1 MESLSSGSMIEQ
13 EVSDCWM
20 FALSQVA
27 ALLPVL
33 PPAFF
38 SSLFSVV
45 VLQVVPALL
54 VALEEGRWRVFAEQE
69 E

>member
-1 MESLSSGSMIEQ
+1 
-13 EVSDCWM
+13 M

-33 PPAFF
+33 SPAFF

-45 VLQVVPALL
+45 ALQVVPALL
-54 VALEEGRWRVFAEQE
+54 VVLEEGWWRVFAEQE